1 MATLK
6 HQVIDNIAADHLFDI
21 DPVTRLITNEAGKK
35 QNLIQYDH
43 NSERFTFS
51 LTDTVEGHDMTK
63 CDKVIIHAINID
75 GKTRLTS
82 EEEYEVQDLTHDDT
96 KGIVNF
102 SWLISNR
109 CTQYAGS
116 LSFLVSFVCTDE
128 SGTPIYVWNTAPCKA
143 FNVLEGINNSD
154 KIKKEYA
161 DILLK
166 WRAEI
171 EAFGRIVGLEQTT
184 TSNESGGENVWTATF
199 SDGTTE
205 ELKVRNGT
213 STPGTPGTPG
223 KSAYDIAR
231 EKNPTIGS
239 EAEWAASLSVP
250 QFYAGD
256 TKLNNVV
263 WNIEGTHLKITTS

>member
-1 MATLK
+1 LATLK
-6 HQVIDNIAADHLFDI
+6 HQVIDNIAADHLFVI

-63 CDKVIIHAINID
+63 CDKIIIHAINID

-82 EEEYEVQDLTHDDT
+82 EEEYVVQDLTHDDT

-154 KIKKEYA
+154 KIEKEHA

-171 EAFGRIVGLEQTT
+171 EGFKTVSLKAD
-184 TSNESGGENVWTATF
+184 TSSESGGENVWTATF
-199 SDGTTE
+199 ADGTSS
-205 ELKVRNGT
+205 ELRVRNGEQGN
-213 STPGTPGTPG
+213 PGIQG
-223 KSAYDIAR
+223 KSAYEVAVENGYEGTATDFINEMIYPKFTVDGVAV
-231 EKNPTIGS
+231 KNIT
-239 EAEWAASLSVP
+239 
-250 QFYAGD
+250 F
-256 TKLNNVV
+256 
-263 WNIEGTHLKITTS
+263 NIEGTTLSINTET

>member
-63 CDKVIIHAINID
+63 CDKIIIHAINID

-82 EEEYEVQDLTHDDT
+82 EEEYVVQDLTHDDT

-154 KIKKEYA
+154 KIEKEHA

-171 EAFGRIVGLEQTT
+171 DAFRMVELESS
-184 TSNESGGENVWTATF
+184 TSTENGGENVWKATF
-199 SDGTTE
+199 ADGTTK
-205 ELKVRNGT
+205 ELRVRNGT

-223 KSAYDIAR
+223 KSAYDIAK
-231 EKNPTIGS
+231 EKNPTIGT
-239 EAEWAASLSVP
+239 EAEWAASLQVP
-250 QFYAGD
+250 QFYNGT
-256 TKLNNVV
+256 TKLNKVTFRLV
-263 WNIEGTHLKITTS
+263 GTTLEITTS